1 MASSL
6 ELGSAAEYAEWL
18 RLYALAL
25 AQQHAVRR
33 ARELCDDLL
42 GPLDAAASGAAS
54 GAASAAGAAAS
65 GAGAAAAPLAWQPAV
80 LGLSKR
86 ELLKHTVLP
95 SLATNRALQRLL
107 AEYLETL
114 EATL

>member
-54 GAASAAGAAAS
+54 GAASAAGAAA
-65 GAGAAAAPLAWQPAV
+65 APLAWQPAV

-107 AEYLETL
+107 AEYLESL

>member
-6 ELGSAAEYAEWL
+6 ELGSAAEYTEWL

-42 GPLDAAASGAAS
+42 GPLDAAASGA
-54 GAASAAGAAAS
+54 
-65 GAGAAAAPLAWQPAV
+65 GAAAAPFAWQPAV

-95 SLATNRALQRLL
+95 SLATNRARQRLL